1 MTTIKLRVSDKIV
14 DNVMWL
20 LGQFKS
26 DDLEVITTDSTF
38 VANQNYLRNELELVE
53 SGKSKSISIDKLDE
67 ILEKAIQEYE
77 D

>member
-26 DDLEVITTDSTF
+26 DDLEVIDTDSAF
-38 VANQNYLRNELELVE
+38 VSE
-53 SGKSKSISIDKLDE
+53 S
-67 ILEKAIQEYE
+67 A
-77 D
+77 